1 MALTHAVLTL
11 WLSLMPVSQTPK
23 APPTLKGTA
32 WTAVEIYG
40 TPAPAGPHKQEAYL
54 FFDNAGRVSGSDSC
68 NRLTGPYTLKG
79 NGLSFGKM
87 AVTTMACITDV
98 PDRFLNALKGTS
110 HYDII
115 DGKLNLYG
123 ATGKPLAVFTRREP
137 EATLQGKWRLVK
149 FQSMDDTTLT
159 PSDRSNYTFEFAPGG
174 KVQAQVDCNRGTGTW
189 KSTPYGQLDLSPLA
203 LTRMACP
210 PGSLHDH
217 IARQWPNIRSY
228 LIRDGHL
235 FLALKMDS
243 GIYELEPVPAPK

>member
-11 WLSLMPVSQTPK
+11 WLSLTPQAQPQAK
-23 APPTLKGTA
+23 TPPPPPTLKGTA
-32 WTAVEIYG
+32 WTAVETYG
-40 TPAPAGPHKQEAYL
+40 TPAPAGPDKKEAYL

-98 PDRFLNALKGTS
+98 PDRFLAAPKGTS

-115 DGKLNLYG
+115 DGKLQLYG
-123 ATGKPLAVFTRREP
+123 ATGKPLAVFTRRAPEP
-137 EATLQGKWRLVK
+137 TLAGKWQLVK

-159 PSDRSNYTFEFAPGG
+159 PADRSKYTFEFQPGG
-174 KVQAQVDCNRGTGTW
+174 KVLAQVDCNRGSGTW
-189 KSTPYGQLDLSPLA
+189 KSTPEGQLRLSPLA

-210 PGSLHDH
+210 PGSLHDQ
-217 IARQWPNIRSY
+217 IVRQWPNMASY

-235 FLALKMDS
+235 FLA
-243 GIYELEPVPAPK
+243 